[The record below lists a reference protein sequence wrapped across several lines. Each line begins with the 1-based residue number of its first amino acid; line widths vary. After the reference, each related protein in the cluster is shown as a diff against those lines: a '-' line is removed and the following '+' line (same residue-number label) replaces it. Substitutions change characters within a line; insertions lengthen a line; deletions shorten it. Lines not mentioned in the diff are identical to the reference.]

1 MNKISAVIFDC
12 DGVMFDSRQANINY
26 YNHILEH
33 FNLPPM
39 TEDEVSFV
47 HMNTAD
53 ESVRHIFKGTPYTA
67 QAQEYKKEV
76 DYTPFINDM
85 IIDPEL
91 KDLLRGLRP
100 NFGLAVATNRST
112 TIGKVLEWN
121 GLDQYF
127 DMVVSS
133 LDVKNPKPHPEP
145 LLKILDFF
153 GIDPLESLYV
163 GDSLIDYQTA
173 RAAGVPFIA
182 CKNKELEADYHVD
195 SLMDI
200 ADIVGCNLS
209 GGLKDRETR

>member
-26 YNHILEH
+26 YNHILAK
-33 FNLPPM
+33 FSLPPM
-39 TEDEVSFV
+39 NEEQVSFV

-53 ESVRHIFKGTPYTA
+53 ESVRHIFRGTPYIEK
-67 QAQEYKKEV
+67 AQEYKNRV
-76 DYTPFINDM
+76 DYTPFIKDM
-85 IIDPEL
+85 IIEPGL
-91 KDLLRGLRP
+91 KDLLRRLRP
-100 NFGLAVATNRST
+100 HFGLAVATNRST

-121 GLDQYF
+121 GLDGYF
-127 DMVVSS
+127 DIVVSS

-163 GDSLIDYQTA
+163 GDSLIDLRTA
-173 RAAGVPFIA
+173 RAAGVIFIS
-182 CKNKELEADYHVD
+182 CKNRDLEADYHVD

-200 ADIVGCNLS
+200 ADIVGCDL
-209 GGLKDRETR
+209 